1 MKKPVTF
8 LLLLFVASPGYSCV
22 ADWLQQQRFYVQG
35 VASDED
41 GDVLYV
47 ELLKH
52 IPGKSGGTLKV
63 EYTNPEGA
71 PLAEKEVQYNCRST
85 TPSFVLR
92 DRVNGIREGVNWR
105 EDLVES
111 YQDNEVTRLEIPEG
125 PSIVDAGFDN
135 AIKTSWNTLMTGNKV
150 TFNYLFARDNK
161 FLKLRFVKS
170 SPPEVLKQEA
180 PDNIVFFRIAANN
193 LLFRM
198 LSSPIYVG
206 YDQITRDLKYYF
218 GPSNLPTMRDQK
230 SVLIRYDNTG

>member
-1 MKKPVTF
+1 MNKCVTF
-8 LLLLFVASPGYSCV
+8 LLLLLVASPAYSCV

-35 VASDED
+35 VASDEG

-47 ELLKH
+47 ERLQH
-52 IPGKSGGTLKV
+52 IPGESGGILTV
-63 EYTNPEGA
+63 EYTNPDGA
-71 PLAEKEVQYNCRST
+71 TLAEKEVQYNCRST

-92 DRVNGIREGVNWR
+92 DRVSGINEGVTWR

-111 YQDNEVTRLEIPEG
+111 YQDSEITRLEIPDG

-135 AIKTSWNTLMTGNKV
+135 AIKTSWDTLMNGNKV
-150 TFNYLFARDNK
+150 AFNYLFARDNK
-161 FLKLRFVKS
+161 FLKLRFVKT
-170 SPPEVLKQEA
+170 SPPKILKQEA

-206 YDQITRDLKYYF
+206 YDRMTRDLKYYF

-230 SVLIRYDNTG
+230 SVLIRYNNIG